1 MSKQVETL
9 AGKGK
14 SLILKPRIPVPAN
27 LKTIVPPFEQWGF
40 SDDFFKLMNAKYAI
54 DYMKQI
60 PTGGAFISHRS
71 HYYKK
76 AYHGITAYDLK
87 EIHQETS

>member
-40 SDDFFKLMNAKYAI
+40 SDDFFKLMNAKI
-54 DYMKQI
+54 C
-60 PTGGAFISHRS
+60 H
-71 HYYKK
+71 
-76 AYHGITAYDLK
+76 
-87 EIHQETS
+87 